1 MVGTAQED
9 QENEHSE
16 ERLNDFSQE
25 AEEVVVLELTA
36 EEEAEEELE
45 QTLKSSH
52 AEMEEENEHSVECL
66 NIFSQGAEKKEA
78 IALKLAAKEVEER
91 AT

>member
-1 MVGTAQED
+1 
-9 QENEHSE
+9 
-16 ERLNDFSQE
+16 
-25 AEEVVVLELTA
+25 VLELKA

-52 AEMEEENEHSVECL
+52 AEMEEANENSVECL

-78 IALKLAAKEVEER
+78 VALNLAAKEAKE
-91 AT
+91 